1 MRFQTLSSEITTSKM
16 EVIKKEERETIARL
30 RNCILALAQ
39 RKIMLFD
46 TTVQYT
52 YDASLRY
59 QAGLTIYN
67 TITIQLS
74 IILYKL
80 LHVQYTQITGHADC
94 SVQTIQ
100 CHVNTVYM
108 YRYFYIMLRSVYIPQ
123 VKEMLDPDVI
133 KEITEPAK
141 NVAAD

>member
-59 QAGLTIYN
+59 QAGLTI
-67 TITIQLS
+67 
-74 IILYKL
+74 
-80 LHVQYTQITGHADC
+80 
-94 SVQTIQ
+94 
-100 CHVNTVYM
+100 
-108 YRYFYIMLRSVYIPQ
+108 
-123 VKEMLDPDVI
+123 
-133 KEITEPAK
+133 
-141 NVAAD
+141 